1 MSTNV
6 NLTVAIPGQNG
17 TVATYSN
24 PRSNNTSIATAT
36 IIGPNPSGHVY
47 LDVKKVGSG
56 PVNITFDYTGSN
68 GVTGTMTWTF
78 NFQ

>member
-47 LDVKKVGSG
+47 LDVKKLVQVQLRLLLTIQVVMEQLG
-56 PVNITFDYTGSN
+56 
-68 GVTGTMTWTF
+68 
-78 NFQ
+78 Q